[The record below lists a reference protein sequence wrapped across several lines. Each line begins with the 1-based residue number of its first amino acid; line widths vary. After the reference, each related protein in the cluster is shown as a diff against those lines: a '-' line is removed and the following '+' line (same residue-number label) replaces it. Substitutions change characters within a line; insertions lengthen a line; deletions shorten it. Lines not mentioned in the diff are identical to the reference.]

1 MPHRAKVSHA
11 HADGI
16 RARLFDA
23 DHPDQRLEDEEE
35 LLGLEPTDRQL
46 LWIDVVG
53 DRSPDEARRV
63 AERLALQHRTRAAL
77 QRQGTEPLIAVHRDY
92 LHVRV
97 AADPSDQDPDQ
108 TDWIDIIAGRNV
120 VITRHDRQIPFL
132 DDVDDRIEADAAAG
146 ILSSTAF
153 FAALVDAAI
162 TSYHAAVDGIEEDVD
177 RLDARSLRAS
187 SRDELLGDLV
197 RCRRR
202 IARLRRLL
210 ADHRGIFTALASPEV
225 ARLVDGDEDP
235 SLLQG
240 LSTRFEGAIG
250 AVEDARD
257 ALLGSFDVYM
267 SRTAQRTNEVM
278 KILTI
283 ATVLLLPG
291 SVIAGL
297 LGMNVVVPL
306 NKDDPTSFWL
316 VIAGVLVLAAV
327 VIVVARLRRWL

>member
-1 MPHRAKVSHA
+1 MSDRATVSHA
-11 HADGI
+11 HDDGI

-23 DHPDQRLEDEEE
+23 DEPDRRLDDDRE
-35 LLGLEPTDRQL
+35 LLQLEPTDRQL
-46 LWIDVVG
+46 LWIDVTG
-53 DRSPDEARRV
+53 DAQADAGRIVEH
-63 AERLALQHRTRAAL
+63 LALQPRTRAAL
-77 QRQGTEPLIAVHRDY
+77 ERQGSGPLIAVHRDY
-92 LHVRV
+92 LHVRL
-97 AADPSDQDPDQ
+97 AADPSDRDPGQ
-108 TDWIDIIAGRNV
+108 TGWIDIIAGHNV
-120 VITRHDRQIPFL
+120 VITRHERAIPFL
-132 DDVDDRIEADAAAG
+132 ADVDERIEADAAAG
-146 ILSSTAF
+146 ILSATAF
-153 FAALVDAAI
+153 FTALVDAAI
-162 TSYHAAVDGIEEDVD
+162 TSYHAAVDEIEEDVD
-177 RLDARSLRAS
+177 RLDAESLRGNS
-187 SRDELLGDLV
+187 GDQLLGDLV

-225 ARLVDGDEDP
+225 GRLVEPDEDAAA
-235 SLLQG
+235 LLQG
-240 LSTRFEGAIG
+240 LSTRFDGAMG

-316 VIAGVLVLAAV
+316 VLGGVLVLATV
-327 VIVVARLRRWL
+327 VIVFARIRRWI